1 MCPRSNAEPCQ
12 ASDAE
17 VERWGLLLVGATHF
31 ARLCLADGSLLQ
43 SAMDERNPAG
53 ALPNSQDQEG
63 RGPTFSSAERSS
75 YRGSAALV
83 ILAASLPIMASG
95 GTFYV
100 DAPSHLFRMALGEA
114 MLTGKWILSF
124 IWRAVLRKPRGN

>member
-1 MCPRSNAEPCQ
+1 MCPRSNAEPRQ

-53 ALPNSQDQEG
+53 ALPNSQDQ
-63 RGPTFSSAERSS
+63 RV
-75 YRGSAALV
+75 AAR
-83 ILAASLPIMASG
+83 
-95 GTFYV
+95 
-100 DAPSHLFRMALGEA
+100 PSHLQKGRLTEA
-114 MLTGKWILSF
+114 AQRL
-124 IWRAVLRKPRGN
+124 

>member
-1 MCPRSNAEPCQ
+1 MPRSNAEPRQ

-17 VERWGLLLVGATHF
+17 VERWGLLRVGATHF

-53 ALPNSQDQEG
+53 ALPNSQDQES
-63 RGPTFSSAERSS
+63 RGATFSSAGRSS

-95 GTFYV
+95 RTFFV
-100 DAPSHLFRMALGEA
+100 DAPSWG
-114 MLTGKWILSF
+114 
-124 IWRAVLRKPRGN
+124 PRFARWL